1 MKDFAKSIRTGN
13 SKVGNGLNPGEY
25 TVKTSPKDPHGN
37 YEVTVTLKSG
47 EVKKFRGL
55 EAVDEAYKWIR
66 SQKTGNSKVENANV
80 TPVSKPNAPIK
91 DPKKEDK
98 EKDKDKKTSDPKDKE
113 GYTFKERVK
122 QVTGNSDGT
131 EKLFYGLEKDVEE
144 KEDKNDE
151 EIEEV
156 GNSKAGE
163 KNVWKEGPYHI
174 EQLTEDGNFGWYK
187 MPKGSF
193 VAYRND
199 VVYGNFKTLD
209 EAKRKLQDEINKDK
223 EYNRKYTTNSK
234 TGNSLYAEL
243 NKDGK
248 RVVIEENGSWYVYD
262 KSGNIY
268 EQGHESNADNA
279 LGKWKA
285 KGYNKKIVNAGYPV
299 LKSKVEE
306 LSKEGKSY
314 EEVVKELL
322 KFGFTRADI
331 AQYEGYIREHIGNN
345 KVSNSNYRYKGYLIT
360 KSDEDGEI
368 IVFKP
373 NGRDVAFRGTKSEDM
388 GKDWIDHHSVGNKE
402 AEKDSG
408 AIEDL
413 EKVGNSN
420 VGNIK
425 DSRGN
430 ELGRGDFIFVEV
442 PGYGKV
448 YVKIKQI
455 NGSSVT
461 VTGKE
466 IDDMDY
472 TLPAYK
478 IAGALKWGNS
488 KTADIGNSASDD
500 KFAYVMREFDEGKL
514 KTPDGK
520 VVTDPAQAKAI
531 AYSESKKTENGCARA
546 RNAMNNSVF
555 TYKGYTIRYRPNTS
569 KYYISS
575 GPNDTYVAKFAYKEY
590 SSEQDA
596 KDAIDGVR

>member
-1 MKDFAKSIRTGN
+1 MKNWKYINGAQ
-13 SKVGNGLNPGEY
+13 VGN
-25 TVKTSPKDPHGN
+25 
-37 YEVTVTLKSG
+37 
-47 EVKKFRGL
+47 
-55 EAVDEAYKWIR
+55 
-66 SQKTGNSKVENANV
+66 ANI
-80 TPVSKPNAPIK
+80 TPVSKPNAPVK
-91 DPKKEDK
+91 DPKKDDK
-98 EKDKDKKTSDPKDKE
+98 EKNKDKKPSDPKDKE

-131 EKLFYGLEKDVEE
+131 EKLFHSLKKDVEK
-144 KEDKNDE
+144 KEEKNDE

-248 RVVIEENGSWYVYD
+248 RVVIEADGSWYVHD
-262 KSGNIY
+262 KNDNVI

-285 KGYNKKIVNAGYPV
+285 KGYNKKIGNAGYPM

-331 AQYEGYIREHIGNN
+331 AQYEGYIREHIGN
-345 KVSNSNYRYKGYLIT
+345 K
-360 KSDEDGEI
+360 
-368 IVFKP
+368 
-373 NGRDVAFRGTKSEDM
+373 
-388 GKDWIDHHSVGNKE
+388 
-402 AEKDSG
+402 
-408 AIEDL
+408 
-413 EKVGNSN
+413 N
-420 VGNIK
+420 VGNALFPASKYDDEIYK
-425 DSRGN
+425 LEVEYQNVSRSGGN
-430 ELGRGDFIFVEV
+430 PVEILKKTSDIEKRIQQLKELRR
-442 PGYGKV
+442 
-448 YVKIKQI
+448 
-455 NGSSVT
+455 
-461 VTGKE
+461 KE
-466 IDDMDY
+466 
-472 TLPAYK
+472 T
-478 IAGALKWGNS
+478 
-488 KTADIGNSASDD
+488 GNSASDE